1 MQDGARS
8 APNPK
13 EPTARDASRAA
24 QPSWKS
30 MMRFKPQPLV
40 LALTGLAVLS
50 FAGCGGDDD
59 APATVTPPPAT
70 AESSLEGVVFDGLL
84 ANATVCVDLNE
95 NRDCDA
101 GEPSATTSATG
112 TYKIEKLTAA
122 QATGFTVL
130 AKAVAGTTTN
140 ADTPVTAAFTL
151 AAPAGKAATISPY
164 TTLVVS
170 EVDGGRAPNRAQAEE
185 NILSN
190 LVGTAGDVGG
200 LTLYSNYASDETV
213 GTVAKRDKMAGLG
226 QLLTVAFAKTAAT
239 SGLTGK
245 AGFGA
250 LGQAATGSLQQVLS
264 QVAGKLAAAD
274 RDTLSAALQDSL
286 VPTAAHLTDL
296 KNAAAKTAA
305 APIEGAWV
313 KTSTVGAV
321 TTKELFLFAGDG
333 TFVHQTLDSGVAL
346 NTADTTTT
354 QFDNGFGYRYG
365 RYTFAGGVL
374 TTSLLEASEAAGP
387 GNGMLNNVTV
397 TGDTLTADGGVT
409 FERVTGADPLVGG
422 WVRPNGSNEPEFLV
436 MFGDGTY
443 VHSTFYYQNDPQ
455 TGTATFFETAKS
467 AGLRKG
473 AYARDT
479 TNASVVNFG
488 DTTVVFN
495 GALAIPSAP
504 GVAHVQPDGSL
515 SMTGLRLV
523 KLGTADGAKAVTGLS
538 EATRSRLWSGRYFSR
553 TVSIGGVNRLQYVY
567 VRGPNDVLTFLQPT
581 VAGGTAAC
589 ETHPGGTPAPDFT
602 SVAPGDGKL
611 KQFVVG
617 TGTAATAGYAQ
628 RRLNIGQ
635 PGAAV
640 TYSPIA
646 KPTNTTARCVWPL

>member
-1 MQDGARS
+1 
-8 APNPK
+8 
-13 EPTARDASRAA
+13 
-24 QPSWKS
+24 

-59 APATVTPPPAT
+59 TPAPVTPPST
-70 AESSLEGVVFDGLL
+70 AESSIEGVAFDGLL

-101 GEPSATTSATG
+101 GEPTAKTSATG

-140 ADTPVTAAFTL
+140 ADAPVTAGFTL
-151 AAPAGKAATISPY
+151 AAPAGKAAVISPY

-200 LTLYSNYASDETV
+200 LTLYSNYVGDETV
-213 GTVAKRDKMAGLG
+213 GTAAKRDKMAGLG
-226 QLLTVAFAKTAAT
+226 QLLTAAFAKTAAT

-245 AGFGA
+245 AGSGA

-264 QVAGKLAAAD
+264 QVAGKLAPAD
-274 RDTLSAALQDSL
+274 RDTLAAALQDSL
-286 VPTAAHLTDL
+286 VPTAAHLTDV

-313 KTSTVGAV
+313 KTTVVGAV

-346 NTADTTTT
+346 NTADVTTT
-354 QFDNGFGYRYG
+354 QFDNGFGYKYG
-365 RYTFAGGVL
+365 RYAFAGGVL
-374 TTSLLEASEAAGP
+374 TTSLIEASEAAGP
-387 GNGMLNNVTV
+387 GNGTLNNVSIS
-397 TGDTLTADGGVT
+397 GNTLTADGGVT
-409 FERVTGADPLVGG
+409 FERVTGTDALVGG

-479 TNASVVNFG
+479 TNTSVVNFG

-553 TVSIGGVNRLQYVY
+553 TVSIAGANRLQYVY

-589 ETHPGGTPAPDFT
+589 ETHPGGTPLPDFT
-602 SVAPGDGKL
+602 SVTPDDGKL

-617 TGTAATAGYAQ
+617 TGTGATAGYAQ

-640 TYSPIA
+640 TYTPIT

>member
-1 MQDGARS
+1 
-8 APNPK
+8 
-13 EPTARDASRAA
+13 
-24 QPSWKS
+24 

-40 LALTGLAVLS
+40 LALSGLAVLS
-50 FAGCGGDDD
+50 LAGCGGDDD
-59 APATVTPPPAT
+59 APAPVTPPVVS
-70 AESSLEGVVFDGLL
+70 ESSLSGVVFDGLL
-84 ANATVCVDLNE
+84 ANATVCVDLND

-101 GEPSATTSATG
+101 GEPSALTSTTGA
-112 TYKIEKLTAA
+112 YKIEKLTAA
-122 QATGFTVL
+122 QAANFTVL
-130 AKAVAGTTTN
+130 AKAVPGTTTN
-140 ADTPVTAAFTL
+140 AEAAVTAAFTL

-200 LTLYSNYASDETV
+200 LTLYSNYVGDETV

-226 QLLTVAFAKTAAT
+226 QLLTAGFAKTAAT

-274 RDTLSAALQDSL
+274 RDTLAAALQDSL
-286 VPTAAHLTDL
+286 VPTAAHLADI
-296 KNAAAKTAA
+296 KAAAAKTAA

-313 KTSTVGAV
+313 KTTVAGAV

-346 NTADTTTT
+346 NTAVATTT
-354 QFDNGFGYRYG
+354 QFDNGFGYKYG
-365 RYTFAGGVL
+365 RYSFASGVL
-374 TTSLLEASEAAGP
+374 TTSLIEASESAGP
-387 GNGMLNNVTV
+387 GNGTLNNVSIS
-397 TGDTLTADGGVT
+397 GNTLTADGGVT
-409 FERVTGADPLVGG
+409 FERVTGTDALVGG

-436 MFGDGTY
+436 MFADGTY

-473 AYARDT
+473 AYVRDT
-479 TNASVVNFG
+479 ANASVVNFG

-495 GALAIPSAP
+495 GTLAIPSAP

-581 VAGGTAAC
+581 VTGGTAAC
-589 ETHPGGTPAPDFT
+589 DTNPGGAAAPDFT
-602 SVAPGDGKL
+602 SVSPADGKL

-617 TGTAATAGYAQ
+617 TSTAATAGYAQ

-640 TYSPIA
+640 TYTPIA
-646 KPTNTTARCVWPL
+646 KPTTATARCTWPI